1 MTGRFLFLLALP
13 VVAVFGQILPGLS
26 APAMAQA
33 GSAQP
38 ALPLTECDVP
48 NRHTEIDFPLPQVT
62 RAIAAKKL
70 MVLVVGAGSSQLPGA
85 NGAKNAYPARLQMA
99 LAAKLPGVEVKVA
112 TDVKSTR
119 TAFDMV
125 KTMRASLADSK
136 PQLMVWQTATVDAM
150 QQVDADQFSHVLA
163 KGIKIA
169 REAGSDVVFLNPQ
182 YSPRTE
188 SMIALST
195 YVEILRLVALQ
206 HEVPLF
212 DRFNLMKSWADLGTF
227 DLYSATKKLDMAE
240 QVHDCLGRLIADLV
254 LESSKAH
261 SSTTEPGQ
269 APGK

>member
-1 MTGRFLFLLALP
+1 MTGRLLILLALP
-13 VVAVFGQILPGLS
+13 VVAVLSQILPGLS
-26 APAMAQA
+26 APALAQA
-33 GSAQP
+33 ASAQP
-38 ALPLTECDVP
+38 AAPLTECDVP
-48 NRHTEIDFPLPQVT
+48 GRHTEIDFPLPQVI

-70 MVLVVGAGSSQLPGA
+70 TVLVMGAGSSQLPGA
-85 NGAKNAYPARLQMA
+85 NGSRNAYPARLQVA
-99 LAAKLPGVEVKVA
+99 LAAKLPGVEVQVQ
-112 TDVKSTR
+112 TDVKPTR
-119 TAFDMV
+119 TALDMV
-125 KTMRASLADSK
+125 KTMRTSLADSR
-136 PQLMVWQTATVDAM
+136 PSLMVWQTATVDAM
-150 QQVDADQFSHVLA
+150 KQVDADQFSQVLA

-169 REAGSDVVFLNPQ
+169 RETGADVVFLNPQ

-240 QVHDCLGRLIADLV
+240 RVHDCLGRLIADLV
-254 LESSKAH
+254 LDSSKAL